1 MRSQVKSFTIAVLAL
16 LLLTGCGSITSNSS
30 DSSDS
35 QLAADYDG
43 ANIKVGMAETSQA
56 AIDQQLIQTA
66 SIALRVDDVAETA
79 TAITSYVNGIQGR
92 IDSKNEYRNPDSSAI
107 TSADFMIKVPSDKLD
122 EALDRLKTFGDLEG
136 FSTSATDVTLQ
147 VVDLDARIAALQNS
161 ISSLKKLLDDAS
173 NVSDLLAAEAALTQ
187 RQSELDGLTS
197 QRNYLADQI
206 DLAAIWVSVYPKNS
220 LAAIK
225 PIGFIA
231 GLEKGWEEIVKFASN
246 LTTWS
251 GLALPWIGLV
261 VALLLIFKILGGLRK
276 LRRKN

>member
-1 MRSQVKSFTIAVLAL
+1 MRSQFKSFTIAVLAL
-16 LLLTGCGSITSNSS
+16 LMLTGCGSITANST
-30 DSSDS
+30 DS
-35 QLAADYDG
+35 QLAANYDG
-43 ANIKVGMAETSQA
+43 ADTKVGMVETSQA
-56 AIDQQLIQTA
+56 AIDRQLIQTA

-161 ISSLKKLLDDAS
+161 ISSLKKLLEDAS

-206 DLAAIWVSVYPKNS
+206 DLAAIWVSVYTKNS